1 MEWTNQFWMFP
12 LNPTKTDRLLLLHDW
27 RPSESACWRWRSS
40 VIKHGRECPWDSNSM
55 KLIKVVMH
63 HLTEVLLPQG
73 WWMRQPRFP
82 YHTNDF
88 FAKTQPYLAA
98 CICMRTRRWRRCGGA
113 SRASSCPCTS
123 RWCSLNRWAG
133 SCRGWWP
140 RRTDQSMSVEW
151 DKSKLIAT
159 HVRKGHTCGCTGQ
172 YIVNTLGQGK
182 H

>member
-1 MEWTNQFWMFP
+1 M
-12 LNPTKTDRLLLLHDW
+12 DA
-27 RPSESACWRWRSS
+27 SAHETLTQWNWLKLWCITWLKSFYHRGDGWGSQ
-40 VIKHGRECPWDSNSM
+40 DS
-55 KLIKVVMH
+55 
-63 HLTEVLLPQG
+63 LTIL
-73 WWMRQPRFP
+73 MI
-82 YHTNDF
+82 F

-159 HVRKGHTCGCTGQ
+159 HVRKGHTCGCTGR
-172 YIVNTLGQGK
+172 YIVNRWDKENINPNNATGL